1 MSQLRKGF
9 SMLNILFLIIS
20 LEIFRSVIYPPLS
33 SSSGCILKLC
43 SVISISA
50 CIKEELLC
58 LLDIFEQTG

>member
-1 MSQLRKGF
+1 
-9 SMLNILFLIIS
+9 MLNILFLIIF
-20 LEIFRSVIYPPLS
+20 LEIFRSVIYPLLS

-50 CIKEELLC
+50 CIKEELC